1 MKLNRNIAKGRD
13 FFMKKKCIPFILAL
27 VLGVLSILAGACS
40 KSGETDNSSAP
51 ASDRP
56 SGNKVELTISAAA
69 SLQDAFKEIQE
80 KFEKEQPGI
89 KLSFNYGA
97 SGALQKQIEQGA
109 AADLFF
115 SADEDKFDQLQE
127 KGLLDPAK
135 SKKLL
140 ANELV
145 LVVPKGAKIKPASLQ
160 DLTKEDIKQIA
171 IGTPESVPAGAYAK
185 EALTDQHVWDKI
197 QAKLVMGKD
206 VRQVLSY
213 VETGNVEAGLV
224 YLTDAKSS
232 DKVEVA
238 VTASEDSHTPIIYP
252 AGMAKE
258 TKHAKEAD
266 LFLQYT
272 QGKEA
277 KEIFTKYGFKV
288 QG

>member
-1 MKLNRNIAKGRD
+1 MV
-13 FFMKKKCIPFILAL
+13 KKKSFPIMLAL
-27 VLGVLSILAGACS
+27 VFGLLSILAAACS
-40 KSGETDNSSAP
+40 KSTEPAPSSAP
-51 ASDRP
+51 LSAQP
-56 SGNKVELTISAAA
+56 SANKVELTISAAA
-69 SLQDAFKEIQE
+69 SLQDAFKEIQD
-80 KFEKEQPGI
+80 KFEKEHTGI

-109 AADLFF
+109 AVDLFF
-115 SADEDKFDQLQE
+115 SAAEDKFDQLQE

-140 ANELV
+140 GNELV
-145 LVVPKGAKIKPASLQ
+145 LIVPKGSKIKPVSFQ
-160 DLTKEDIKQIA
+160 DLTKEEIKKLV

-185 EALTDQHVWDKI
+185 EALTDQHVWDQI
-197 QAKLVMGKD
+197 QSKLVMAKD
-206 VRQVLSY
+206 VRQVLTY

-238 VTASEDSHTPIIYP
+238 VTAPQNSHAPIIYP
-252 AGMAKE
+252 AGMIKE

-266 LFLQYT
+266 LFLDYT
-272 QGKEA
+272 QGEEA
-277 KEIFTKYGFKV
+277 KKIFTKYGFKV